1 MSGRTDTTT
10 HRPIPYWWFAAI
22 VIVYLAI
29 IQVGGLIGKRVADVE
44 GDAIAT
50 NGVVIWVLIVP
61 LSAALIFVYTTV
73 AVLGRLRPVMR
84 DDRPVQKWV
93 LIVPVIFVVCILVAT
108 DYGALSD
115 KTGSFIVLLFIAT
128 QLVGW
133 GEEGMFRGLGVTTLR
148 EHGLSEGKVAL
159 WSSVV
164 FGLVHL
170 SNAISSGVSAIPQAV
185 IVSFAGYFF
194 YLIRRRTGSNA
205 LNSVIHGLFD
215 FSLLTGTVILVDQS
229 PYLGSF
235 AAILAYVVTGIVI
248 FTRRHRIEPAASPV
262 S

>member
-1 MSGRTDTTT
+1 MTGRTEPPTQ
-10 HRPIPYWWFAAI
+10 RPIPYWLFLAI

-29 IQVGGLIGKRVADVE
+29 IQVGGIITKNVADVE
-44 GDAIAT
+44 GDGFTT
-50 NGVVIWVLIVP
+50 NDVLIWVMIVP
-61 LSAALIFVYTTV
+61 LAVALIFVYTTI

-84 DDRPVQKWV
+84 DDRPVQKW
-93 LIVPVIFVVCILVAT
+93 LIVVPIIFIACILLAI
-108 DYGALSD
+108 DYGALSE

-159 WSSVV
+159 WSSII

-170 SNAISSGVSAIPQAV
+170 SNAITSGVSAIPQAV

-194 YLIRRRTGSNA
+194 YLIRRRTGSNV
-205 LNSVIHGLFD
+205 LNSIIHGLFD
-215 FSLLTGTVILVDQS
+215 FSIITGTAILVDQTA
-229 PYLGSF
+229 YVGSF
-235 AAILAYVVTGIVI
+235 AAILAYLITGIVI
-248 FTRRHRIEPAASPV
+248 FTRRHRIEPTPNPV
-262 S
+262 V